1 MRERGRSLELART
14 LGAMPQPKK
23 QGTAKRSAT
32 TKRASATT
40 RASSAKR
47 ASSPKRA
54 STSKRA
60 TTGKRTATTRQST
73 APKRATTAAA
83 DDPLRRLN
91 TLLDALT
98 KSVML
103 TGDRIQEVVDDAVK
117 RGRLT
122 RTDAE
127 DLVQRLISLG
137 RQQTEDVI
145 SDIEQLLGRGVSQG
159 GDRVLR
165 HVDKARRAVGIGT
178 FPILG
183 YDDLSAGQINERLS
197 DLTPAQLRKV
207 RDHEKRNANRKS
219 VLQAIERKLK

>member
-1 MRERGRSLELART
+1 
-14 LGAMPQPKK
+14 MPQPKK
-23 QGTAKRSAT
+23 QGTAARKRST
-32 TKRASATT
+32 T
-40 RASSAKR
+40 AKR
-47 ASSPKRA
+47 TSS
-54 STSKRA
+54 SGS
-60 TTGKRTATTRQST
+60 RTASKPR
-73 APKRATTAAA
+73 RTAAA
-83 DDPLRRLN
+83 KPAKPATATAKPRRTAAAKPAAGTATATATAKAATDDSLKRLAGLR
-91 TLLDALT
+91 DALT
-98 KSVML
+98 KGVML

-117 RGRLT
+117 RGRMT

-145 SDIEQLLGRGVSQG
+145 SDIEQLLGRSASTG

-165 HVDKARRAVGIGT
+165 HVDKARRAVGLGT

-183 YDDLSAGQINERLS
+183 YDDLSAGQVNERLG

>member
-1 MRERGRSLELART
+1 
-14 LGAMPQPKK
+14 MPQPKK
-23 QGTAKRSAT
+23 QPTATRKRPAPK
-32 TKRASATT
+32 KRA
-40 RASSAKR
+40 
-47 ASSPKRA
+47 
-54 STSKRA
+54 
-60 TTGKRTATTRQST
+60 
-73 APKRATTAAA
+73 APKPAA
-83 DDPLRRLN
+83 DDPLTRLAG
-91 TLLDALT
+91 LRDALT

-117 RGRLT
+117 RGRMT

-137 RQQTEDVI
+137 RQQTEDAI
-145 SDIEQLLGRGVSQG
+145 SDIEQLLGRGAASG

-183 YDDLSAGQINERLS
+183 YDDLNAGQIGDRLN

>member
-1 MRERGRSLELART
+1 
-14 LGAMPQPKK
+14 MPQPKK
-23 QGTAKRSAT
+23 QGTATRS
-32 TKRASATT
+32 R
-40 RASSAKR
+40 
-47 ASSPKRA
+47 
-54 STSKRA
+54 STSSKRA
-60 TTGKRTATTRQST
+60 
-73 APKRATTAAA
+73 APKRAAPKPAAAA
-83 DDPLRRLN
+83 DDPLKRLAG
-91 TLLDALT
+91 LRDALA

-103 TGDRIQEVVDDAVK
+103 TGDRIQEVVDDAVT
-117 RGRLT
+117 RGRMT

-145 SDIEQLLGRGVSQG
+145 SDIEQLLGRGAAGG

-165 HVDKARRAVGIGT
+165 HVDKARRAVGLGT

-183 YDDLSAGQINERLS
+183 YDDLSASQINDRLG

>member
-1 MRERGRSLELART
+1 
-14 LGAMPQPKK
+14 MPQPKK
-23 QGTAKRSAT
+23 QGTAARKRST
-32 TKRASATT
+32 T
-40 RASSAKR
+40 AKR
-47 ASSPKRA
+47 TSSSGSRTASKPR
-54 STSKRA
+54 
-60 TTGKRTATTRQST
+60 RTATAKT
-73 APKRATTAAA
+73 AKPATATAKPRRTATAKPATGTATATATATAKAATDDSLKRLAG
-83 DDPLRRLN
+83 LR
-91 TLLDALT
+91 DALT
-98 KSVML
+98 KGVML

-117 RGRLT
+117 RGRMT

-145 SDIEQLLGRGVSQG
+145 SDIEQLLGRSASTG

-165 HVDKARRAVGIGT
+165 HVDKARRAVGLGT

-183 YDDLSAGQINERLS
+183 YDDLSAGQVNERLG

>member
-1 MRERGRSLELART
+1 MHERGRSLELART

-23 QGTAKRSAT
+23 QGTAKRAST
-32 TKRASATT
+32 TKRSSTT
-40 RASSAKR
+40 KR
-47 ASSPKRA
+47 T
-54 STSKRA
+54 STSKR
-60 TTGKRTATTRQST
+60 TTASRRTTTPARPQTASKRTT
-73 APKRATTAAA
+73 AASKAAA
-83 DDPLRRLN
+83 DDSLRRLA
-91 TLLDALT
+91 TVRDALT

-117 RGRLT
+117 RGRMT

-145 SDIEQLLGRGVSQG
+145 SDIEQLLGRGAATG

>member
-1 MRERGRSLELART
+1 
-14 LGAMPQPKK
+14 MPQPKK
-23 QGTAKRSAT
+23 TGTAARKRST
-32 TKRASATT
+32 TKRASTT
-40 RASSAKR
+40 T
-47 ASSPKRA
+47 KRA
-54 STSKRA
+54 STTTKRA
-60 TTGKRTATTRQST
+60 
-73 APKRATTAAA
+73 APKPTPAA
-83 DDPLRRLN
+83 DDPLKRLAG
-91 TLLDALT
+91 LRDALT

-117 RGRLT
+117 RGRMT

-137 RQQTEDVI
+137 RQQTEDAI
-145 SDIEQLLGRGVSQG
+145 SDIEQLLGRGAATG

-183 YDDLSAGQINERLS
+183 YDDLSASQITDRLT

-207 RDHEKRNANRKS
+207 RDHETRNANRKS
-219 VLQAIERKLK
+219 VLSAIERKLK

>member
-1 MRERGRSLELART
+1 
-14 LGAMPQPKK
+14 MPQPKK
-23 QGTAKRSAT
+23 QGTATRKRSTT
-32 TKRASATT
+32 TKRAS
-40 RASSAKR
+40 
-47 ASSPKRA
+47 

-60 TTGKRTATTRQST
+60 SSTTKRA
-73 APKRATTAAA
+73 APKPAA
-83 DDPLRRLN
+83 DDPLKRLAG
-91 TLLDALT
+91 LRDALT

-103 TGDRIQEVVDDAVK
+103 TGDRIQEVVDDAVR
-117 RGRLT
+117 RGRMT

-137 RQQTEDVI
+137 RQQTEDAI
-145 SDIEQLLGRGVSQG
+145 SDIEQLLGRGAATG

-183 YDDLSAGQINERLS
+183 YDDLSASQIGDRLS

>member
-1 MRERGRSLELART
+1 
-14 LGAMPQPKK
+14 MPQPKK
-23 QGTAKRSAT
+23 QGTATRKRSTT
-32 TKRASATT
+32 TKRASSTT
-40 RASSAKR
+40 KR
-47 ASSPKRA
+47 AAPSP
-54 STSKRA
+54 
-60 TTGKRTATTRQST
+60 
-73 APKRATTAAA
+73 AA
-83 DDPLRRLN
+83 DDPLKRLAG
-91 TLLDALT
+91 LRDALT

-103 TGDRIQEVVDDAVK
+103 TGDRIQEVVDDAVR
-117 RGRLT
+117 RGRMT

-137 RQQTEDVI
+137 RQQTEDAI
-145 SDIEQLLGRGVSQG
+145 SDIEQLLGRGAATG

-178 FPILG
+178 FPVLG
-183 YDDLSAGQINERLS
+183 YDDLSASQIGDRLS

>member
-1 MRERGRSLELART
+1 
-14 LGAMPQPKK
+14 MPQPKK
-23 QGTAKRSAT
+23 PAASKRASTAKRSTAAKKPTARKSKPAGAGASRSSAPRKRAAT
-32 TKRASATT
+32 TTT
-40 RASSAKR
+40 TTAKPRASSAP
-47 ASSPKRA
+47 S
-54 STSKRA
+54 
-60 TTGKRTATTRQST
+60 
-73 APKRATTAAA
+73 
-83 DDPLRRLN
+83 DPLARLSS
-91 TLLDALT
+91 LRDALT
-98 KSVML
+98 KGVML
-103 TGDRIQEVVDDAVK
+103 TGDRIQEVVDDAVS
-117 RGRLT
+117 RGRMT

-145 SDIEQLLGRGVSQG
+145 GDIEQLLGRGASTG

-183 YDDLSAGQINERLS
+183 YDDLSASQIGDRLS

-219 VLQAIERKLK
+219 VLASIERKLA

>member
-1 MRERGRSLELART
+1 
-14 LGAMPQPKK
+14 MPQPKK
-23 QGTAKRSAT
+23 QGTAKRAT
-32 TKRASATT
+32 STKR
-40 RASSAKR
+40 SSTAKR
-47 ASSPKRA
+47 A
-54 STSKRA
+54 
-60 TTGKRTATTRQST
+60 
-73 APKRATTAAA
+73 APKRSAAPKPA
-83 DDPLRRLN
+83 PDDPLSRLS
-91 TLLDALT
+91 TLRDALT

-117 RGRLT
+117 RGRMT

-137 RQQTEDVI
+137 RQQTKDVI
-145 SDIEQLLGRGVSQG
+145 SDIEQLLGRGASTG

-165 HVDKARRAVGIGT
+165 HVDEARRAVGIGT

-183 YDDLSAGQINERLS
+183 YDDLSAGQVNERLT

>member
-1 MRERGRSLELART
+1 
-14 LGAMPQPKK
+14 MPQPKK
-23 QGTAKRSAT
+23 QGTATKRSTTTKRSSAKST
-32 TKRASATT
+32 TKRASTT
-40 RASSAKR
+40 TKR
-47 ASSPKRA
+47 A
-54 STSKRA
+54 
-60 TTGKRTATTRQST
+60 
-73 APKRATTAAA
+73 AAKPPA
-83 DDPLRRLN
+83 DDALARLN
-91 TLLDALT
+91 MLRDALT
-98 KSVML
+98 KGVML

-117 RGRLT
+117 RGRMT
-122 RTDAE
+122 RSDAE

-137 RQQTEDVI
+137 RKQTEDLI
-145 SDIEQLLGRGVSQG
+145 GDIEQLLGRGASTG

-183 YDDLSAGQINERLS
+183 YDDLSAAQVTERLD

>member
-1 MRERGRSLELART
+1 
-14 LGAMPQPKK
+14 MPQPKK
-23 QGTAKRSAT
+23 QGTAARRRAAAT
-32 TKRASATT
+32 RRA
-40 RASSAKR
+40 
-47 ASSPKRA
+47 
-54 STSKRA
+54 
-60 TTGKRTATTRQST
+60 
-73 APKRATTAAA
+73 APKAGQAAPKARQAAPKHRQAAPRPKPAA
-83 DDPLRRLN
+83 DDPLKHLAVLR
-91 TLLDALT
+91 DALT

-103 TGDRIQEVVDDAVK
+103 TGDRIQEVVDDAVR
-117 RGRLT
+117 RGRMT

-127 DLVQRLISLG
+127 DLVQRLIALG

-145 SDIEQLLGRGVSQG
+145 SDLEQLLGRGAASG

-183 YDDLSAGQINERLS
+183 YDDLSAAQVGERLA

>member
-1 MRERGRSLELART
+1 
-14 LGAMPQPKK
+14 MPQPKK
-23 QGTAKRSAT
+23 QGTATKRSTT
-32 TKRASATT
+32 TKR
-40 RASSAKR
+40 SSAKR
-47 ASSPKRA
+47 ATKPASTTTKRA
-54 STSKRA
+54 
-60 TTGKRTATTRQST
+60 
-73 APKRATTAAA
+73 AAKPPA
-83 DDPLRRLN
+83 DDAVARLN
-91 TLLDALT
+91 VLRDALT
-98 KSVML
+98 KGVML

-117 RGRLT
+117 RGRMT
-122 RTDAE
+122 RSDAE

-137 RQQTEDVI
+137 RKQTEDLI
-145 SDIEQLLGRGVSQG
+145 GDIEQLLGRGASTG

-183 YDDLSAGQINERLS
+183 YDDLSAAQISERMD

>member
-1 MRERGRSLELART
+1 
-14 LGAMPQPKK
+14 MPQPKK
-23 QGTAKRSAT
+23 QGTATRKRSTTPKRASST
-32 TKRASATT
+32 TKRASSTT
-40 RASSAKR
+40 KR
-47 ASSPKRA
+47 ASSTTKRA
-54 STSKRA
+54 ASTTKRA
-60 TTGKRTATTRQST
+60 AP
-73 APKRATTAAA
+73 APKPAA
-83 DDPLRRLN
+83 DDAIRRLAG
-91 TLLDALT
+91 LRDALT

-117 RGRLT
+117 RGRMT
-122 RTDAE
+122 RSDAE
-127 DLVQRLISLG
+127 DLVQRLIALG
-137 RQQTEDVI
+137 RQQTEDVL
-145 SDIEQLLGRGVSQG
+145 SDIEQLLGRGAASG

-183 YDDLSAGQINERLS
+183 YDDLSAAQISDRLG

>member
-1 MRERGRSLELART
+1 
-14 LGAMPQPKK
+14 MPQPKK
-23 QGTAKRSAT
+23 TGTATRKRSTTTKPAST
-32 TKRASATT
+32 TKRASTT
-40 RASSAKR
+40 TKR
-47 ASSPKRA
+47 A
-54 STSKRA
+54 
-60 TTGKRTATTRQST
+60 
-73 APKRATTAAA
+73 APKPPPAA
-83 DDPLRRLN
+83 DDPLKRLAG
-91 TLLDALT
+91 LRDALT

-117 RGRLT
+117 RGRMT

-137 RQQTEDVI
+137 RQQTEDAI
-145 SDIEQLLGRGVSQG
+145 SDIEQLLGRGAATG

-183 YDDLSAGQINERLS
+183 YDDLSASQITDRLG

>member
-1 MRERGRSLELART
+1 
-14 LGAMPQPKK
+14 MPQPKK
-23 QGTAKRSAT
+23 QGTATRKRSTTPKRASST
-32 TKRASATT
+32 TKRASSTT
-40 RASSAKR
+40 KR
-47 ASSPKRA
+47 ASSTTKRA
-54 STSKRA
+54 ASTTKRA
-60 TTGKRTATTRQST
+60 AP
-73 APKRATTAAA
+73 APKPAA
-83 DDPLRRLN
+83 DDAIRRLAG
-91 TLLDALT
+91 LRDALT

-117 RGRLT
+117 RGRMT

-137 RQQTEDVI
+137 RQQTEDAI
-145 SDIEQLLGRGVSQG
+145 SDIEQLLGRGAATG

-183 YDDLSAGQINERLS
+183 YDDLSASQITDRLG

-219 VLQAIERKLK
+219 VLGAIERKLK

>member
-1 MRERGRSLELART
+1 
-14 LGAMPQPKK
+14 MPQPKK
-23 QGTAKRSAT
+23 QGTAKRTAT
-32 TKRASATT
+32 AKRSTSTKRA
-40 RASSAKR
+40 
-47 ASSPKRA
+47 
-54 STSKRA
+54 
-60 TTGKRTATTRQST
+60 
-73 APKRATTAAA
+73 APRPAA
-83 DDPLRRLN
+83 DDPLRRL
-91 TLLDALT
+91 TVLRDALT

-117 RGRLT
+117 RGRMT

-145 SDIEQLLGRGVSQG
+145 SDIEQLLGRGATTG

-183 YDDLSAGQINERLS
+183 YDDLSAGQINERLT

-219 VLQAIERKLK
+219 VLQTIERKLK